1 MNYTSIKNI
10 IGKIMVLLAFL
21 MFLPIIV
28 CLCEDESERN
38 LISFLIPITLL
49 FVIGKLL
56 MVKKAENNS
65 LLPREGF
72 IIVALSWIIMSL
84 FGCLPFIISGEIPNF
99 IDAFFEITSGFTT
112 TGSSI
117 LNDPSKLSK
126 SMMFWRSFSHWIGG
140 MGILVFILAIIP
152 ESKDGSAMYILRA
165 ESPGPQVGKLVSKM
179 RVTSRILY
187 LIYVFLT
194 ILQVLILWLGPDV
207 KMDFFHSLIYTF
219 GTAGTGGLG
228 VDVGSLETYTA
239 YSQYVIAVFMLIFGI
254 NFSLFYLILIGNF
267 KEVFKNQEVKLY
279 FIIVIISILIV
290 FLNIYN
296 NYATTEEAFRHAFF
310 QVSSIITTTGYTT
323 TNFADSSLFPS
334 MAQMVIIFL
343 MLFGACAGST
353 GGGIKITR
361 INILF
366 RSILKKIKNMVSPRK
381 VEVLIIDGNKTDEEM
396 VNSVHTFLVVYMT
409 VLFAV
414 TFILSIDGYDFT
426 TNFSAS
432 LACLSNIG
440 PGLGKVG
447 PYENFNGF
455 SYFSKFILSL
465 EMITGRLELFPMLI
479 LFSPKTWKKR
489 V

>member
-10 IGKIMVLLAFL
+10 LGKIMVLLAFL

-194 ILQVLILWLGPDV
+194 VLQVLILWLGPDA
-207 KMDFFHSLIYTF
+207 KMDFFNSLIYTF

-310 QVSSIITTTGYTT
+310 QVSSIITTTGYST

-334 MAQMVIIFL
+334 MAQMVLIFL

-353 GGGIKITR
+353 GGGIKISR

-396 VNSVHTFLVVYMT
+396 VNSVHTFLVVYMI

-414 TFILSIDGYDFT
+414 AFIISIDGYDFT
-426 TNFSAS
+426 TTFQH
-432 LACLSNIG
+432 L
-440 PGLGKVG
+440 
-447 PYENFNGF
+447 
-455 SYFSKFILSL
+455 
-465 EMITGRLELFPMLI
+465 
-479 LFSPKTWKKR
+479 
-489 V
+489 

>member
-10 IGKIMVLLAFL
+10 LGKIMVLLAFL

-194 ILQVLILWLGPDV
+194 VLQVLILWLGPDA
-207 KMDFFHSLIYTF
+207 KMDFFNSLIYTF

-310 QVSSIITTTGYTT
+310 QVSSIITTTGYST

-334 MAQMVIIFL
+334 MAQMVLIFL

-353 GGGIKITR
+353 GGGIKISR

-396 VNSVHTFLVVYMT
+396 VNSVHTFLVVYMI

-414 TFILSIDGYDFT
+414 AFIISIDGYDFT

>member
-179 RVTSRILY
+179 RATSRILY

-194 ILQVLILWLGPDV
+194 VLQVLILWLGPDV
-207 KMDFFHSLIYTF
+207 KMDFFNSLIYTF

-296 NYATTEEAFRHAFF
+296 K
-310 QVSSIITTTGYTT
+310 
-323 TNFADSSLFPS
+323 
-334 MAQMVIIFL
+334 FL
-343 MLFGACAGST
+343 D
-353 GGGIKITR
+353 R
-361 INILF
+361 
-366 RSILKKIKNMVSPRK
+366 
-381 VEVLIIDGNKTDEEM
+381 
-396 VNSVHTFLVVYMT
+396 
-409 VLFAV
+409 
-414 TFILSIDGYDFT
+414 
-426 TNFSAS
+426 
-432 LACLSNIG
+432 
-440 PGLGKVG
+440 
-447 PYENFNGF
+447 
-455 SYFSKFILSL
+455 
-465 EMITGRLELFPMLI
+465 
-479 LFSPKTWKKR
+479 
-489 V
+489 